1 MKILVTGATGFVG
14 GCLIRELAGQGHIVY
29 AVIRNPIAGISGF
42 ASLLLRDLDPGDKK
56 RISAE
61 KIKSGVA
68 SLEAIVENL
77 LDYTRTVSPDVQDTE
92 PSKLV
97 EEAVNDFQEEKVKE
111 SHSITV
117 ECGSKSLVAKLDAHL
132 FKQIVLNLV
141 KNAVQ
146 AQPDGG
152 RIKLK
157 LMNGSSSSL
166 ILKVEDTGPGIPD
179 DILDKLF
186 TPFFTTKTNGTG
198 LGLATVK
205 KLVEL
210 HGGQVT
216 AANIPGG
223 GAVFTV
229 ETPHIEGGPNE
240 TQDSHR

>member
-1 MKILVTGATGFVG
+1 
-14 GCLIRELAGQGHIVY
+14 
-29 AVIRNPIAGISGF
+29 
-42 ASLLLRDLDPGDKK
+42 LRDLDPDDKN

-61 KIKSGVA
+61 KIRSGVA

-77 LDYTRTVSPDVQDTE
+77 LDYTRTVSPDIQNID
-92 PSKLV
+92 PSRLV
-97 EEAVNDFQEEKVKE
+97 EEAVKDFQEEEIKD

-117 ECGSKSLVAKLDAHL
+117 ECGSRSLMARLDPHL
-132 FKQIVLNLV
+132 FKQIVLNLI

-152 RIKLK
+152 KIRLK
-157 LMNGSSSSL
+157 LNSSRSSSL
-166 ILKVEDTGPGIPD
+166 ILKVEDTGPGISD
-179 DILDKLF
+179 DIFDKLF

-210 HGGQVT
+210 HAGRVK

-229 ETPHIEGGPNE
+229 EIPHIEGGPNE
-240 TQDSHR
+240 AQDSHR